1 MTSFIKQE
9 VHNLSLRRSRRTEQ
23 LPWVTC
29 AKSLVKIGRVLPE
42 ICSQTDRQTDSQAHR
57 HTVITI
63 LRSSIKGGV
72 MGRLHDAA
80 VAAIVGAIVGATRRT
95 SVYKRQLSARL
106 SAQLKAV
113 APIDRADSCMSVYVQ
128 NTLDK
133 PDQTLSVGDPALR
146 QSLLCSLW
154 VCIVGP
160 ARLCCCSCRF

>member
-1 MTSFIKQE
+1 MGNMRKKFGE
-9 VHNLSLRRSRRTEQ
+9 D
-23 LPWVTC
+23 WTC
-29 AKSLVKIGRVLPE
+29 TTGDMLTDR
-42 ICSQTDRQTDSQAHR
+42 QTDRQTVKHTD
-57 HTVITI
+57 TVITI

-72 MGRLHDAA
+72 MGCLHDAA
-80 VAAIVGAIVGATRRT
+80 VAAIVGATRRT

-106 SAQLKAV
+106 SAQLQAV

-160 ARLCCCSCRF
+160 ARLCCWSCRF

>member
-1 MTSFIKQE
+1 
-9 VHNLSLRRSRRTEQ
+9 
-23 LPWVTC
+23 
-29 AKSLVKIGRVLPE
+29 
-42 ICSQTDRQTDSQAHR
+42 
-57 HTVITI
+57 
-63 LRSSIKGGV
+63 

-146 QSLLCSLW
+146 QSLCDRICTQLNSTQLNRELRTQ
-154 VCIVGP
+154 VSDTSKS
-160 ARLCCCSCRF
+160 AS

>member
-1 MTSFIKQE
+1 
-9 VHNLSLRRSRRTEQ
+9 
-23 LPWVTC
+23 
-29 AKSLVKIGRVLPE
+29 
-42 ICSQTDRQTDSQAHR
+42 
-57 HTVITI
+57 
-63 LRSSIKGGV
+63 

-146 QSLLCSLW
+146 QSLCDRI
-154 VCIVGP
+154 CTQ
-160 ARLCCCSCRF
+160 RLFLLNILGQLLVFLSDLAVLLF

>member
-1 MTSFIKQE
+1 MGNMRKKFGE
-9 VHNLSLRRSRRTEQ
+9 D
-23 LPWVTC
+23 WTC
-29 AKSLVKIGRVLPE
+29 TTGDML
-42 ICSQTDRQTDSQAHR
+42 TDRQIVKHTD
-57 HTVITI
+57 TVITI

-72 MGRLHDAA
+72 MGHLHDAA

-133 PDQTLSVGDPALR
+133 PDQTLSVGDPAVPTK
-146 QSLLCSLW
+146 SVIEYAPSDC
-154 VCIVGP
+154 
-160 ARLCCCSCRF
+160 FY